1 MQKLEK
7 QWTKR
12 LKLHAKGNKLL
23 AEGDMLL
30 TEGDML
36 FAEGI
41 LSVYGNITLEWIFRN
56 GDHDCKLEN
65 GELYKWREEKE
76 KL

>member
-12 LKLHAKGNKLL
+12 LKLHAEGYKLY
-23 AEGDMLL
+23 AEGDK
-30 TEGDML
+30 L